1 MNSLIKWRPQL
12 PWSPFGPMWDMD
24 FEDLFEDFEDLT
36 EPSWMMEPWWRGREY
51 SPRWAPRLETYHKD
65 GNFVI
70 KADLPGVNPK
80 DIQVTMEG
88 DRLIVQGERR
98 MDKEI
103 KRKDYRRREAFY
115 GSFRRAIPIPKGL
128 KPEKIKA
135 KYRDGVLEITAPVDK
150 SQLPKEIKVEVEKPA
165 IDVKKTD

>member
-12 PWSPFGPMWDMD
+12 PWRPFGTLWERD
-24 FEDLFEDFEDLT
+24 FEDLFEDFEDLM
-36 EPSWMMEPWWRGREY
+36 EPSWMDMEPRV
-51 SPRWAPRLETYHKD
+51 PRWAPRLETYHKD
-65 GNFVI
+65 GNYVI

-88 DRLIVQGERR
+88 DRLIVQGERKTDR
-98 MDKEI
+98 EI

-135 KYRDGVLEITAPVDK
+135 KYRDGVLEILAPMEK

-165 IDVKKTD
+165 IEIEKTG